1 MNTLHMVASNA
12 RPRRSRRPG
21 IEDMTHDSL
30 HSAVSS
36 GLTVGRRVRLGVVV
50 GEVIGYNIACFGQFV
65 GATYPLLV
73 KTELGFVK
81 CGLDEVAPI

>member
-1 MNTLHMVASNA
+1 MNTLHMVTSNA
-12 RPRRSRRPG
+12 QPRRPRRPG

-30 HSAVSS
+30 HSAVRR
-36 GLTVGRRVRLGVVV
+36 GLTVGRQVRLGIVV

-73 KTELGFVK
+73 KTELGLVK